1 MKANRGFERIRMT
14 LAEPDIEN
22 GTVHVGFMA
31 DMVGYHLRRALGA
44 FNADY
49 ARAFSGTGMRQGLF
63 GILSVIAANPGI
75 NQGAVARALGI
86 QRANMVAL
94 INELG
99 GLGYVER
106 GASAEDRRAFTLRL
120 TDKGK
125 ATLEEACARARK
137 HDARMLGGLS
147 PDEREALIAMLMRIA
162 AVDHQSA

>member
-1 MKANRGFERIRMT
+1 MA
-14 LAEPDIEN
+14 LAEADTEN
-22 GTVHVGFMA
+22 GAVDVGFMA
-31 DMVGYHLRRALGA
+31 VMVGYHLRRALGA

-49 ARAFSGTGMRQGLF
+49 ARAFSKTGMRQGLF

-99 GLGYVER
+99 GLGYIER
-106 GASAEDRRAFTLRL
+106 EASAEDRRAFTLRL

-125 ATLEEACARARK
+125 TVLDEACVLARK
-137 HDARMLGGLS
+137 HDARMLAGLS
-147 PDEREALIAMLMRIA
+147 AEEREALIAMLVRIA